1 MLLLVESRSILMFS
15 SVSVTLFRKFSEPA
29 IQNNIKPN
37 SNNKRS
43 ITTRDPPTS
52 PLTVAGS
59 EGRTGRSSARQSRS
73 GGEQSIATEHHGACR
88 MSEAVNNIMAVI
100 AEVWKY

>member
-1 MLLLVESRSILMFS
+1 MQYIVIS
-15 SVSVTLFRKFSEPA
+15 SL
-29 IQNNIKPN
+29 
-37 SNNKRS
+37 
-43 ITTRDPPTS
+43 ITTSEACIAPCDPPTS
-52 PLTVAGS
+52 LLTIAGS

-88 MSEAVNNIMAVI
+88 MSEAVNNIMTVF